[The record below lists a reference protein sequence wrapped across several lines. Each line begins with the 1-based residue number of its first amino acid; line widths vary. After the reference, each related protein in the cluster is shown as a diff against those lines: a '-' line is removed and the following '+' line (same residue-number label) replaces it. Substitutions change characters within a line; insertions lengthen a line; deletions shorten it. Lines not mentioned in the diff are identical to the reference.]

1 MLSPQDLD
9 EQHVLRLQ
17 GVRIINQQTKYLSPL
32 DMPSS
37 WDRALD
43 GVHLPTENTTDNDS
57 PPNIYL
63 VTGPKKVGKS
73 SFARALSN
81 RLLSRHHQVAYL
93 DLDPGQS
100 EFTPGGLLA
109 LSLISRPILGPPFTH
124 PTIPARSHFLG
135 AFSPKASPGLYIE
148 SVKDLVQFWAREL
161 GWGTGQHQ
169 RQGNAVPL
177 VVNTMGWT
185 KGLGADLMSTI
196 QDILLDGLSQ
206 VSFEAS
212 LAFGTIIGRGELS
225 KEEADIKLP
234 TLLHSYEFDQ
244 QQTAYPTQSIPLPSY
259 PFSGNT
265 IISASG
271 NAIISA
277 SYAPQNQF
285 PVQIHP
291 IEPVPIPDSSSSVIP
306 SYLSSYTAA
315 DHRAISIMSYFH
327 AIFPSSPS
335 PDYPR
340 FHDSPFPS
348 SVTASTW
355 DTSLPL
361 LARPPY
367 QVDVE
372 RAIDRVF
379 LRGVGEAGEVVQ
391 EEIERVLGGAVI
403 SLISCE
409 SGTLDDLTLSH
420 SKRQVTKIPYIPSA
434 SPASYPSPSNSTAIG
449 LALIRSVVPG
459 GMHLHVLTPL
469 PLNVIETA
477 RVIIKGE
484 MELPIWGFVD
494 SRNTGTRKERGSGG
508 ARGGDN
514 EDNVH
519 REVPFLQWDRVV
531 GLGAEKRRVRRNLM
545 RKGQGV

>member
-1 MLSPQDLD
+1 MFYLSAEEVSSLLSSTTPGTLIALDAFETLTLLGTYRLTVVQGSVQIGGAILRSRIEPETRDIFAPRSSPLPSIRALSSSSSHSAQLPTTAQNTVRDKTLLLLQELRTGVEGLGKVCRTFDAVFDIHPRDMLSPQDLD

-81 RLLSRHHQVAYL
+81 RLLSR
-93 DLDPGQS
+93 
-100 EFTPGGLLA
+100 
-109 LSLISRPILGPPFTH
+109 
-124 PTIPARSHFLG
+124 
-135 AFSPKASPGLYIE
+135 
-148 SVKDLVQFWAREL
+148 
-161 GWGTGQHQ
+161 
-169 RQGNAVPL
+169 
-177 VVNTMGWT
+177 
-185 KGLGADLMSTI
+185 
-196 QDILLDGLSQ
+196 
-206 VSFEAS
+206 
-212 LAFGTIIGRGELS
+212 
-225 KEEADIKLP
+225 
-234 TLLHSYEFDQ
+234 
-244 QQTAYPTQSIPLPSY
+244 PLPSY

-271 NAIISA
+271 NAIISV

>member
-1 MLSPQDLD
+1 
-9 EQHVLRLQ
+9 
-17 GVRIINQQTKYLSPL
+17 
-32 DMPSS
+32 MPSS

-206 VSFEAS
+206 V
-212 LAFGTIIGRGELS
+212 
-225 KEEADIKLP
+225 
-234 TLLHSYEFDQ
+234 
-244 QQTAYPTQSIPLPSY
+244 IPLPSY
-259 PFSGNT
+259 PF
-265 IISASG
+265 SG

-361 LARPPY
+361 LARSPY

-531 GLGAEKRRVRRNLM
+531 GLGAEKRRVRCNLM